1 MLKSVQSII
10 EFATC
15 VSCPSQALR
24 SASEVRAGLPA
35 RRDRNPTIPRAT
47 LILMS
52 HSTQF
57 SFPCSFGTLRNTLE
71 IFSHREDILSEQLV
85 GRQDGC
91 EDGGGKESRGE
102 DFSLAL
108 VRPSARFW
116 VEGPCGQVWTVPRSS
131 CQATCLRA
139 SVKVPYG

>member
-1 MLKSVQSII
+1 
-10 EFATC
+10 
-15 VSCPSQALR
+15 
-24 SASEVRAGLPA
+24 
-35 RRDRNPTIPRAT
+35 
-47 LILMS
+47 MS

-91 EDGGGKESRGE
+91 KESRGE
-102 DFSLAL
+102 DSRLAL

-131 CQATCLRA
+131 CQATRLRA